1 MRLTRNLLALAFST
15 LLAGCSAFGWLPWVD
30 DEEEKEKKE
39 ELEPMELERID
50 ATVDLKTEWSEKIG
64 DGMGRK
70 YLRLR
75 PVIAADRIFAADGY
89 GVVEALDRF
98 TGDQI
103 WETEIGEVKR
113 SWNPLD
119 RRDPSFV
126 SGAVGYAHGMVLTG
140 TTGGQVVALD
150 AADGREVWRVSV
162 GAEVLAPPSGGLD
175 LVFVHT
181 EDGRL
186 LALEKGS
193 GAVRWSYENPVP
205 ILMLRGSSMPVF
217 SNGVVYAGFANG
229 MVAAVRAET
238 GEPVWDHLV
247 MLPEGR
253 SELERMVDV
262 DASPAVAG
270 PLVFA
275 VAYQG
280 RLKAL
285 RTQNGMPVWEQ
296 EVSSFLDLA
305 VDANKLVAV
314 DSQDAVLAFNPQN
327 SSSLWK
333 QEDLLRRELAPPA
346 LIGDNVLVADIE
358 GYVHVLAGDDGRFI
372 GRRKIDGDGIRAPIL
387 IAEDFIYVLG
397 NSGKLVALKLEPR

>member
-1 MRLTRNLLALAFST
+1 
-15 LLAGCSAFGWLPWVD
+15 
-30 DEEEKEKKE
+30 
-39 ELEPMELERID
+39 
-50 ATVDLKTEWSEKIG
+50 
-64 DGMGRK
+64 
-70 YLRLR
+70 
-75 PVIAADRIFAADGY
+75 
-89 GVVEALDRF
+89 
-98 TGDQI
+98 
-103 WETEIGEVKR
+103 
-113 SWNPLD
+113 
-119 RRDPSFV
+119 
-126 SGAVGYAHGMVLTG
+126 
-140 TTGGQVVALD
+140 
-150 AADGREVWRVSV
+150 
-162 GAEVLAPPSGGLD
+162 
-175 LVFVHT
+175 
-181 EDGRL
+181 
-186 LALEKGS
+186 
-193 GAVRWSYENPVP
+193 
-205 ILMLRGSSMPVF
+205 
-217 SNGVVYAGFANG
+217 

-285 RTQNGMPVWEQ
+285 RTQNGMPVGEQ

-333 QEDLLRRELAPPA
+333 QEGLLRRELAPPA